1 MRNQGVKAV
10 AVSLLAGV
18 ILGGAALAGPLT
30 LKEHRIAW
38 SGAMPVQA
46 HNGTLT
52 PKAVDLA
59 AGADGV
65 IERLRVVLDM
75 TSIAN
80 EDIKKEGSRKKLEAH
95 LRSEDFFHVE
105 KYPEATFEMKAYD
118 GKMLSGVLTI
128 RGISKDITV
137 PATFNQ
143 GGDGHWTLETDFSFN
158 RQEFN
163 VNYQNRGLLGTAKNK
178 LIADEVKVKVS
189 LVFAGS

>member
-1 MRNQGVKAV
+1 MQHQAIKTAV
-10 AVSLLAGV
+10 ASLFTG
-18 ILGGAALAGPLT
+18 IMLGGAALAGPLT
-30 LKEHRIAW
+30 VKEHRIEW

-59 AGADGV
+59 VDAEGK
-65 IERLRVVLDM
+65 IERLRVELDM

-80 EDIKKEGSRKKLEAH
+80 EDIKKESSRKKLEAH

-105 KYPEATFEMKAYD
+105 KYPVATFEMKAYD
-118 GKMLSGVLTI
+118 GKTLSGLLTI
-128 RGISKDITV
+128 RGVSKEIAV
-137 PATFNQ
+137 PATFKK

-178 LIADEVKVKVS
+178 LIADEVGVKVR
-189 LVFAGS
+189 LVFVGL